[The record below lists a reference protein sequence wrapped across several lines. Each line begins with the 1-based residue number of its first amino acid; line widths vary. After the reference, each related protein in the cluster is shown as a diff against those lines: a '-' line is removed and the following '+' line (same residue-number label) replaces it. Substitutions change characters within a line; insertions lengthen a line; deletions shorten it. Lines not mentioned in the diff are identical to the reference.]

1 MLPSSGSEP
10 HVTRGELPREADPVL
25 TNASSSPNA
34 TAISDDDTAE
44 AATTTDEQP
53 DEQAATATASPPP
66 SSDAPLVEDMAA
78 LLDSVGAGELRPL
91 RRGEVVEGS
100 VMAIERDSLL
110 VDIGFKSEGVVPV
123 QEMLSLGADPLTK
136 LALGEK
142 VLVFVIQPET
152 AAGQVGLSIDR
163 ARGEQG
169 WRVLQERFE
178 SGEVFE
184 AEITGFNKGGL
195 LANVEGVNA
204 FIPMSQVVGAKPG
217 SDGANPLSAQVGRT
231 LQLKVIEI
239 NRRRNR
245 VILSERAALQE
256 WRAEQK
262 DRLLD
267 ELTEGEIRTGRVAS
281 IRNFGVFVD
290 LGGADGLVHLSE
302 LSWDRNAQPEEL
314 FNIGDE
320 VSVYVLRVDKDSKKI
335 ALSIR
340 RAAPEQW
347 EQMITQYAVGDVVP
361 GVITK
366 LVPFGAFARLPGPVE
381 GLVHVSEIVERRIGH
396 PEEVLEDGD
405 VVPLKIVRIE
415 HDRHRLGL
423 SLREA
428 RREAELR
435 GWQFDGDGRVIAV
448 NDEAREKFAEEIG
461 LLEGRYEERRTVEAA
476 QAVQREERAARGG
489 DSGGAAPA
497 AAPAPDQGPVLT
509 AMQQAMQQAQAA
521 AAEAEA
527 AAADQAIDEEPAA
540 EAAAELEPVVEVDE
554 PVDVAEPVQVDEP
567 VDVVEPV
574 EVDEP
579 VDVAEVEATAEEA
592 EAPAAEAPADAEDDA
607 PVAATEDAPVA
618 SAGEAAT
625 AEDAEEEATEET
637 SDDAP
642 DETPDETSDEVSD
655 EAEEEQA

>member
-1 MLPSSGSEP
+1 VPQ
-10 HVTRGELPREADPVL
+10 EAVRVL
-25 TNASSSPNA
+25 TTESSSPESPA
-34 TAISDDDTAE
+34 SSAEEQAPEASTIPETAA
-44 AATTTDEQP
+44 
-53 DEQAATATASPPP
+53 AATATAEPPI
-66 SSDAPLVEDMAA
+66 EDMAA
-78 LLDSVGAGELRPL
+78 LLESVGSADLRPL

-100 VMAIERDSLL
+100 VMAIERDGVL
-110 VDIGFKSEGVVPV
+110 VDIGFKSEGVVPQ
-123 QEMLSLGADPLTK
+123 QEMLSMGADPLTK
-136 LALGEK
+136 IAVGES
-142 VLVFVIQPET
+142 VLVYVTQPET
-152 AAGQVGLSIDR
+152 ASGQVGLSIDR

-178 SGEVFE
+178 SGDVFE

-217 SDGANPLSAQVGRT
+217 SDGTNPLSAQVGRS

-267 ELTEGEIRTGRVAS
+267 ELTEGEIRKGTIAS

-302 LSWDRNAQPEEL
+302 LSWDRNAQPEDL

-320 VSVYVLRVDKDSKKI
+320 VNVYILRVDQESKKI

-340 RAAPEQW
+340 RASPEQW

-381 GLVHVSEIVERRIGH
+381 GLVHVSEIVERRIAH

-423 SLREA
+423 SLREG
-428 RREAELR
+428 RGEAELR
-435 GWQFDGDGRVIAV
+435 GWKFDADGRIIEL
-448 NDEAREKFAEEIG
+448 NDEAKEKFPDETAAIAD
-461 LLEGRYEERRTVEAA
+461 RIERRQAA
-476 QAVQREERAARGG
+476 AAEVAAARAQTQAARPSASDGAP
-489 DSGGAAPA
+489 GAAPA
-497 AAPAPDQGPVLT
+497 APAPDSGPVLT
-509 AMQQAMQQAQAA
+509 AMQQAMQDAQARQ
-521 AAEAEA
+521 AAEG
-527 AAADQAIDEEPAA
+527 
-540 EAAAELEPVVEVDE
+540 
-554 PVDVAEPVQVDEP
+554 VAEE
-567 VDVVEPV
+567 
-574 EVDEP
+574 
-579 VDVAEVEATAEEA
+579 
-592 EAPAAEAPADAEDDA
+592 EAPAAEAPAAEPAAVEA
-607 PVAATEDAPVA
+607 PVAEAVAEEPVA
-618 SAGEAAT
+618 EEPVAEEPVVEEPVAEAAVEEA
-625 AEDAEEEATEET
+625 AEAEAAPDEPSVEAEATTEEPSAEAAATEE
-637 SDDAP
+637 A
-642 DETPDETSDEVSD
+642 
-655 EAEEEQA
+655 EAEGGEEEQTVE

>member
-1 MLPSSGSEP
+1 MAIS
-10 HVTRGELPREADPVL
+10 PRKADTSL
-25 TNASSSPNA
+25 TNESTSPDAPA
-34 TAISDDDTAE
+34 TPATDPAAE
-44 AATTTDEQP
+44 AAPTTSTTEATPPAAPEAAAPAEAAPAEAAVAVAEPPAAPAAPEATDEM
-53 DEQAATATASPPP
+53 
-66 SSDAPLVEDMAA
+66 DMAA
-78 LLDSVGAGELRPL
+78 LLESVGAGELRPL

-123 QEMLSLGADPLTK
+123 QEMLSMGADPLSK
-136 LALGEK
+136 LQIGES

-152 AAGQVGLSIDR
+152 SAGQVGLSIDR

-178 SGEVFE
+178 SGDVFE

-217 SDGANPLSAQVGRT
+217 SDGANPLSAQVGRE

-262 DRLLD
+262 DRLLE
-267 ELTEGEIRTGRVAS
+267 ELAEGEIRTGKVAS

-314 FNIGDE
+314 FKIGDE
-320 VSVYVLRVDKDSKKI
+320 VNVYVLRVDKENKKI

-435 GWQFDGDGRVIAV
+435 GWQFDGDGRVASV
-448 NDEAREKFAEEIG
+448 SDEAKEKFEAETTAIEA
-461 LLEGRYEERRTVEAA
+461 RYEARREADTV
-476 QAVQREERAARGG
+476 QAAARR
-489 DSGGAAPA
+489 DQAAAAASGGGGGGGQA
-497 AAPAPDQGPVLT
+497 AAPEVDQGPVLT
-509 AMQQAMQQAQAA
+509 AMQAAMQAAQAA
-521 AAEAEA
+521 QADTPESPAAPEAAPVAEVAEAAPAVEAAVTEAVADVATDAVAEPVAETAEPVAEAAEPVVEAVAEATEAAPEAEA
-527 AAADQAIDEEPAA
+527 AA
-540 EAAAELEPVVEVDE
+540 
-554 PVDVAEPVQVDEP
+554 
-567 VDVVEPV
+567 
-574 EVDEP
+574 
-579 VDVAEVEATAEEA
+579 
-592 EAPAAEAPADAEDDA
+592 ED
-607 PVAATEDAPVA
+607 T
-618 SAGEAAT
+618 
-625 AEDAEEEATEET
+625 
-637 SDDAP
+637 
-642 DETPDETSDEVSD
+642 ETP
-655 EAEEEQA
+655 A

>member
-1 MLPSSGSEP
+1 MAFP
-10 HVTRGELPREADPVL
+10 PRKADTSL
-25 TNASSSPNA
+25 TNESTSPDSSA
-34 TAISDDDTAE
+34 TPATDPAAE
-44 AATTTDEQP
+44 AAPSEPTADATPPAAEPAAAPAETAPAEAAVAVADPPAAPAAPEPTDEM
-53 DEQAATATASPPP
+53 
-66 SSDAPLVEDMAA
+66 DMAA
-78 LLDSVGAGELRPL
+78 LLESVGAGELRPL

-100 VMAIERDSLL
+100 VMAIERDSVL

-123 QEMLSLGADPLTK
+123 QEMLSMGADPLSK
-136 LALGEK
+136 LSIGEN

-178 SGEVFE
+178 SGDVFE

-217 SDGANPLSAQVGRT
+217 SDGANPLSAQVGRE

-262 DRLLD
+262 DRLLE
-267 ELTEGEIRTGRVAS
+267 ELAEGEIRTGKVAS

-314 FNIGDE
+314 FKIGDE
-320 VSVYVLRVDKDSKKI
+320 VNVYVLRVDKENKKI

-435 GWQFDGDGRVIAV
+435 GWQFDGDGRVISIS
-448 NDEAREKFAEEIG
+448 DEAKEKFEAETTAIEA
-461 LLEGRYEERRTVEAA
+461 RYEARREADTA
-476 QAVQREERAARGG
+476 QAAARREQAAASAS
-489 DSGGAAPA
+489 SGGGGGGGGQSAAPEV
-497 AAPAPDQGPVLT
+497 DTGPVLT
-509 AMQQAMQQAQAA
+509 AMQAAMQAAQAA
-521 AAEAEA
+521 QQETSEPAAPAAAEPAPAAEVVEAPPAAEAETA
-527 AAADQAIDEEPAA
+527 EPAA
-540 EAAAELEPVVEVDE
+540 EATPEPTAEAIETP
-554 PVDVAEPVQVDEP
+554 AEPE
-567 VDVVEPV
+567 
-574 EVDEP
+574 
-579 VDVAEVEATAEEA
+579 
-592 EAPAAEAPADAEDDA
+592 
-607 PVAATEDAPVA
+607 ATEDA
-618 SAGEAAT
+618 
-625 AEDAEEEATEET
+625 AEMQ
-637 SDDAP
+637 S
-642 DETPDETSDEVSD
+642 
-655 EAEEEQA
+655 

>member
-1 MLPSSGSEP
+1 MRATPSEWPVVRAIDPRAEP
-10 HVTRGELPREADPVL
+10 DGRRGEPRGLNHRRVLCCGRPKPPKHVAFPPRKADTSL
-25 TNASSSPNA
+25 TNESTSPDSSA
-34 TAISDDDTAE
+34 TPATDPAAE
-44 AATTTDEQP
+44 AAPSEPTADATPPAAEPAAAPAETAPAEAAVAVADPPAAPAAPEPTDEM
-53 DEQAATATASPPP
+53 
-66 SSDAPLVEDMAA
+66 DMAA
-78 LLDSVGAGELRPL
+78 LLESVGAGELRPL

-100 VMAIERDSLL
+100 VMAIERDSVL

-123 QEMLSLGADPLTK
+123 QEMLSMGADPLSK
-136 LALGEK
+136 LSIGEN

-178 SGEVFE
+178 SGDVFE

-217 SDGANPLSAQVGRT
+217 SDGANPLSAQVGRE

-262 DRLLD
+262 DRLLE
-267 ELTEGEIRTGRVAS
+267 ELAEGEIRTGKVAS

-314 FNIGDE
+314 FKIGDE
-320 VSVYVLRVDKDSKKI
+320 VNVYVLRVDKENKKI

-435 GWQFDGDGRVIAV
+435 GWQFDGDGRVISIS
-448 NDEAREKFAEEIG
+448 DEAKEKFEAETTAIEA
-461 LLEGRYEERRTVEAA
+461 RYESRREADTA
-476 QAVQREERAARGG
+476 QAAARREQAAASAS
-489 DSGGAAPA
+489 SGGGGGGGGQSAAPEV
-497 AAPAPDQGPVLT
+497 DTGPVLT
-509 AMQQAMQQAQAA
+509 AMQAAMQAAQAA
-521 AAEAEA
+521 QQETSEPAAATEPAPAAEVVEAPPAAEAETT
-527 AAADQAIDEEPAA
+527 EPAA
-540 EAAAELEPVVEVDE
+540 EAAPE
-554 PVDVAEPVQVDEP
+554 
-567 VDVVEPV
+567 
-574 EVDEP
+574 
-579 VDVAEVEATAEEA
+579 
-592 EAPAAEAPADAEDDA
+592 PAAETTETPAEPEAS
-607 PVAATEDAPVA
+607 EDA
-618 SAGEAAT
+618 
-625 AEDAEEEATEET
+625 AETQ
-637 SDDAP
+637 S
-642 DETPDETSDEVSD
+642 
-655 EAEEEQA
+655 

>member
-1 MLPSSGSEP
+1 MDTQK
-10 HVTRGELPREADPVL
+10 TRGEIATEGRPSL
-25 TNASSSPNA
+25 TNASTSPDA
-34 TAISDDDTAE
+34 PASPADAAAIEAASTEAPAAAE
-44 AATTTDEQP
+44 AAAPET
-53 DEQAATATASPPP
+53 AAAPEPAIAEAAPEAPAAEAPPP
-66 SSDAPLVEDMAA
+66 TAAAAGTEEPIEDMAA
-78 LLDSVGAGELRPL
+78 LLESVGAGELRPL

-100 VMAIERDSLL
+100 VMEIERDSLL

-123 QEMLSLGADPLTK
+123 QEMLSMGADPLSK
-136 LALGEK
+136 FQIGEK

-178 SGEVFE
+178 SGDVFE

-217 SDGANPLSAQVGRT
+217 SDGANPLSAQVGRE

-267 ELTEGEIRTGRVAS
+267 ELAEGEIRTGRVAS

-302 LSWDRNAQPEEL
+302 VSWDRNAQPEEL
-314 FNIGDE
+314 FKIGDE
-320 VSVYVLRVDKDSKKI
+320 VSVYVLRVDKENKKI

-347 EQMITQYAVGDVVP
+347 EQMITQYSVGDVVP

-405 VVPLKIVRIE
+405 IVPLKIVRIE

-435 GWQFDGDGRVIAV
+435 GWQFDGDGRVTTV
-448 NDEAREKFAEEIG
+448 SDEGREKFAEEATAID
-461 LLEGRYEERRTVEAA
+461 ERYEARRSADAA
-476 QAVQREERAARGG
+476 QAASRRDQAAAQS
-489 DSGGAAPA
+489 SGGGGGQVPQAE
-497 AAPAPDQGPVLT
+497 PDQGPVLT
-509 AMQQAMQQAQAA
+509 AMQAAMQAARAAQQDAGP
-521 AAEAEA
+521 EAEA
-527 AAADQAIDEEPAA
+527 PVAEAPETEAPVAEAPETEAPVAEAPETEAPVAEAPETEAPAAEVAEEPAA
-540 EAAAELEPVVEVDE
+540 VVDE
-554 PVDVAEPVQVDEP
+554 PAAVAD
-567 VDVVEPV
+567 
-574 EVDEP
+574 
-579 VDVAEVEATAEEA
+579 
-592 EAPAAEAPADAEDDA
+592 EAPAAEASEAPSEED
-607 PVAATEDAPVA
+607 EDK
-618 SAGEAAT
+618 
-625 AEDAEEEATEET
+625 EATP
-637 SDDAP
+637 A
-642 DETPDETSDEVSD
+642 
-655 EAEEEQA
+655 EA

>member
-1 MLPSSGSEP
+1 M
-10 HVTRGELPREADPVL
+10 
-25 TNASSSPNA
+25 TNASTSPDAPASPADATPPEAASS
-34 TAISDDDTAE
+34 DTPAPETPAEAPAAE
-44 AATTTDEQP
+44 AAPSETSPAEVSPAEAAVTGTP
-53 DEQAATATASPPP
+53 QAAAPEAAAPAAPTAPPAGTEEP
-66 SSDAPLVEDMAA
+66 IEDMAA
-78 LLDSVGAGELRPL
+78 LLESVGAGELRPL

-123 QEMLSLGADPLTK
+123 QEMLSMGADPLSK
-136 LALGEK
+136 LQIGEN

-152 AAGQVGLSIDR
+152 SAGQVGLSIDR

-217 SDGANPLSAQVGRT
+217 SDGANPLSAQVGRE

-262 DRLLD
+262 DRLLE
-267 ELTEGEIRTGRVAS
+267 ELTEGEIRTGKVAS

-314 FNIGDE
+314 FKIGDE
-320 VSVYVLRVDKDSKKI
+320 VSVYVLRVDKENKKI

-347 EQMITQYAVGDVVP
+347 EQMITQYTVGDVVP

-405 VVPLKIVRIE
+405 IVPLKIVRIE

-435 GWQFDGDGRVIAV
+435 GWQFDGDGRVTTV
-448 NDEAREKFAEEIG
+448 SDEGREKFGEEATAIDQ
-461 LLEGRYEERRTVEAA
+461 RYEARRSADAT
-476 QAVQREERAARGG
+476 QSAARQEQAA
-489 DSGGAAPA
+489 DRSSGGGGGPAAP
-497 AAPAPDQGPVLT
+497 PEPDQGPVLT
-509 AMQQAMQQAQAA
+509 AMQAAMQAAQAA
-521 AAEAEA
+521 QQDAAPEAAVEDAPAAAEVSEDA
-527 AAADQAIDEEPAA
+527 PAA
-540 EAAAELEPVVEVDE
+540 EAAA
-554 PVDVAEPVQVDEP
+554 
-567 VDVVEPV
+567 
-574 EVDEP
+574 
-579 VDVAEVEATAEEA
+579 A
-592 EAPAAEAPADAEDDA
+592 EAPAAEEAPADEAAAEEPADEAAAEEPADEA
-607 PVAATEDAPVA
+607 PADEAAAEEPAAEEPEAAPEPVADEAPAEDAPDTE
-618 SAGEAAT
+618 GDTET
-625 AEDAEEEATEET
+625 AE
-637 SDDAP
+637 S
-642 DETPDETSDEVSD
+642 
-655 EAEEEQA
+655 

>member
-1 MLPSSGSEP
+1 
-10 HVTRGELPREADPVL
+10 L
-25 TNASSSPNA
+25 TTESSSPDA
-34 TAISDDDTAE
+34 PVSPAE
-44 AATTTDEQP
+44 EEAPAATTTPE
-53 DEQAATATASPPP
+53 AATAPVTVEE
-66 SSDAPLVEDMAA
+66 SSMEDMAS
-78 LLDSVGAGELRPL
+78 LLESVGAGELRQL
-91 RRGEVVEGS
+91 RRGEVVEGH
-100 VMAIERDSLL
+100 VMAIERDGLL
-110 VDIGFKSEGVVPV
+110 VDIGFKSEGVVPQ

-136 LALGEK
+136 VQVADA
-142 VLVFVIQPET
+142 VLVYVTQPET

-178 SGEVFE
+178 TGDVFE
-184 AEITGFNKGGL
+184 SEITGFNKGGL

-217 SDGANPLSAQVGRT
+217 SDGANPLSAQVGRE

-267 ELTEGEIRTGRVAS
+267 ELTEGEIRTGTVAS

-302 LSWDRNAQPEEL
+302 LSWDRNAQPEDL
-314 FNIGDE
+314 FKIGDE
-320 VSVYVLRVDKDSKKI
+320 VSVYILRVDKESKKI

-340 RAAPEQW
+340 RASPEQW
-347 EQMITQYAVGDVVP
+347 EQMITQYSVGDVVP

-381 GLVHVSEIVERRIGH
+381 GLVHVSEIVERRIAH

-428 RREAELR
+428 RGEAELR
-435 GWQFDGDGRVIAV
+435 GWQFDGDGRIMTL
-448 NDEAREKFAEEIG
+448 NDEAREKFGDETAAI
-461 LLEGRYEERRTVEAA
+461 EGRLEHRRNTETDQAATRAQEAA
-476 QAVQREERAARGG
+476 SRPATV
-489 DSGGAAPA
+489 SGGGTTAAA
-497 AAPAPDQGPVLT
+497 AAPDAGPVLT
-509 AMQQAMQQAQAA
+509 AMQQAMQQAQARQDSVADPGTDAEVVTEVPEAEA
-521 AAEAEA
+521 AVEEAPEAEAEVPAEEVVAEVPEAEA
-527 AAADQAIDEEPAA
+527 AAEEAPEAEAEVPAEEVVAEVPEAEAAVEEAPEAEAEVPAEEVVAEMPEA
-540 EAAAELEPVVEVDE
+540 EAAAE
-554 PVDVAEPVQVDEP
+554 
-567 VDVVEPV
+567 
-574 EVDEP
+574 
-579 VDVAEVEATAEEA
+579 EAPEA
-592 EAPAAEAPADAEDDA
+592 EADESEETPAAD
-607 PVAATEDAPVA
+607 
-618 SAGEAAT
+618 
-625 AEDAEEEATEET
+625 
-637 SDDAP
+637 
-642 DETPDETSDEVSD
+642 
-655 EAEEEQA
+655 

>member
-1 MLPSSGSEP
+1 M
-10 HVTRGELPREADPVL
+10 
-25 TNASSSPNA
+25 AS
-34 TAISDDDTAE
+34 
-44 AATTTDEQP
+44 
-53 DEQAATATASPPP
+53 
-66 SSDAPLVEDMAA
+66 
-78 LLDSVGAGELRPL
+78 LLESVGAGELRPL
-91 RRGEVVEGS
+91 RRGEVIEGS

-110 VDIGFKSEGVVPV
+110 IDIGFKSEGVVPV
-123 QEMLSLGADPLTK
+123 QEMLSMGADPLSK
-136 LALGEK
+136 LQIGET

-178 SGEVFE
+178 SGDVFE

-217 SDGANPLSAQVGRT
+217 SDGANPLSAQVGRE

-256 WRAEQK
+256 WRTEQK

-267 ELTEGEIRTGRVAS
+267 ELTEGEIRTGNVAS

-314 FNIGDE
+314 FKIGDE
-320 VSVYVLRVDKDSKKI
+320 VNVYVLRVDKENKKI

-347 EQMITQYAVGDVVP
+347 EQMITQYAVGDIVP

-405 VVPLKIVRIE
+405 IVPLKIVRIE

-428 RREAELR
+428 RRDAEIR
-435 GWQFDGDGRVIAV
+435 GWQFDADGRVTTV
-448 NDEAREKFAEEIG
+448 SDDAREKFAEETVAID
-461 LLEGRYEERRTVEAA
+461 ERYEARRTADAA
-476 QAVQREERAARGG
+476 DAATRRDQAASRAASG
-489 DSGGAAPA
+489 GGAATAQPQ
-497 AAPAPDQGPVLT
+497 PDQGPVLT
-509 AMQQAMQQAQAA
+509 AMQAAMQAAQAA
-521 AAEAEA
+521 QQDTPPTAEAPAEEA
-527 AAADQAIDEEPAA
+527 A
-540 EAAAELEPVVEVDE
+540 V
-554 PVDVAEPVQVDEP
+554 
-567 VDVVEPV
+567 
-574 EVDEP
+574 
-579 VDVAEVEATAEEA
+579 A
-592 EAPAAEAPADAEDDA
+592 EAPAAEAPAEEA
-607 PVAATEDAPVA
+607 PVAEAPAEEEPVAEAPAEGEPVAEAPAEGEPVAEAPAEEAPAAEAPAEEAPVA
-618 SAGEAAT
+618 EAP
-625 AEDAEEEATEET
+625 AEEEPVAEAPAEE
-637 SDDAP
+637 AP
-642 DETPDETSDEVSD
+642 VAEEAPAES
-655 EAEEEQA
+655 EAEETQEDS